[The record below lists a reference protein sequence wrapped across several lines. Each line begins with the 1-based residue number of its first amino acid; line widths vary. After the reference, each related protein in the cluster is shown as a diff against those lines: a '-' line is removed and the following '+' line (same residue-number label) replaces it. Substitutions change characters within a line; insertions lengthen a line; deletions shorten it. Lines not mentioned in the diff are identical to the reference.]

1 MAGKKLKEWFDIDLA
16 KDLGKKIN
24 AVDQRFSSRSFV
36 SKIRPKLDS
45 LELKDRI
52 ELFADVF
59 DACFEDYAQ
68 GVQSLSKILGPENEE
83 EKGMFTNFYWLMPMA
98 KYVEKYGVEDYD
110 ISMQAIEE
118 ITKRNTSEYTIRP
131 YLEKYPNKTLKQMK
145 KWSTHKN
152 RHVRRLSSE
161 GVRPRLPW
169 AAKLDLAIEKPTLLI
184 PILENLKD
192 DPSKYVQK
200 SVANCINDILKD
212 NPAVGKK
219 LIKQWNGTN
228 IGKERKWIIN
238 HALRNLVKVNDR
250 WALHIL
256 ESL

>member
-118 ITKRNTSEYTIRP
+118 ITKRNTSEY
-131 YLEKYPNKTLKQMK
+131 
-145 KWSTHKN
+145 
-152 RHVRRLSSE
+152 RRLSSE

-238 HALRNLVKVNDR
+238 HAPRI
-250 WALHIL
+250 ALNQAD
-256 ESL
+256 